1 MKARFQSLWDAL
13 TPERQRQAVVIAAL
27 TFGVGL
33 VVLMAHLAPEPKAL
47 SAQKQLARH
56 LLTDADPRALG
67 INAMA
72 AELRAMQ
79 RRNLDLESRLESI
92 EKMQQT
98 VPEPLK
104 TPENPKFDQWAS
116 ELDTLKSKVES
127 LERKPPP
134 PAAEPAPVA
143 TQEALFFPEAG
154 KPTAGSRAKDYRRLF
169 ETADSR
175 GPGGTPRSL
184 ELKTLSNASAAGK
197 PKGTG
202 GDTDPGLFLPAGA
215 LISARLLNGLD
226 APTGRNARR
235 EPFPVLARIKQD
247 AILPNRYRADLSEC
261 FLIASGYGDLSSE
274 RAYIRTE
281 SISCIRNDGGVIE
294 VPVDAYAVGE
304 DGKLGLRGT
313 LVSKQGQVMA
323 NALMAGFARGISDA
337 FGRTQVPVF
346 MNGGSSQI
354 SSAIPY
360 QSNMSPEAA
369 EGGAL
374 KGAGSAMDRL
384 AHYYMDLAES
394 LFPVIEID
402 TTRAIDFVLQKG
414 VRLKLDPE
422 EKQRIAQASSIT
434 GRPSTP

>member
-1 MKARFQSLWDAL
+1 MKAKFQSLWDSL
-13 TPERQRQAVVIAAL
+13 NPERQRQAVMIAAL
-27 TFGVGL
+27 TLGLGL
-33 VVLMAHLAPEPKAL
+33 VLLVAYLAPEPKAL
-47 SAQKQLARH
+47 SERKNLARH

-67 INAMA
+67 MNAMA

-79 RRNLDLESRLESI
+79 RRNLELESRLESI
-92 EKMQQT
+92 EKIQQAA
-98 VPEPLK
+98 PEPAKNL
-104 TPENPKFDQWAS
+104 ENPKIDQWAS
-116 ELDTLKSKVES
+116 ELDALKSKVES

-134 PAAEPAPVA
+134 PSAEPAPA
-143 TQEALFFPEAG
+143 ASREALFFPEAG
-154 KPTAGSRAKDYRRLF
+154 KPAGRAPATDYRRLF
-169 ETADSR
+169 ETPDSK

-184 ELKTLSNASAAGK
+184 ELKTLTNASAAGK
-197 PKGTG
+197 PQGPG
-202 GDTDPGLFLPAGA
+202 ENTDPGLFLPAGA

-235 EPFPVLARIKQD
+235 EPFPVLARIKQE

-294 VPVDAYAVGE
+294 VPLDAYAVGE

-434 GRPSTP
+434 GHPSTP